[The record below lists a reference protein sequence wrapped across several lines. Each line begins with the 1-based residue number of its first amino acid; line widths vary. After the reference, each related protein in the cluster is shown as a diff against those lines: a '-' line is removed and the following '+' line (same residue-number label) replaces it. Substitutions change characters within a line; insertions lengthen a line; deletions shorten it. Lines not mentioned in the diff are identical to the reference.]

1 MSSIKFIPL
10 SGALNEDPLC
20 YLLDI
25 DDYYILLDCGWDE
38 KFSTNSAYIQE
49 LAKYVSKIKVVLLS
63 HSDLNHCGALPYL
76 VEKLGMKAQVYATL
90 PVVKMG
96 LMFLYDSFQN
106 KYQQED
112 FDVFDLDDIDN
123 AFNITIL
130 KYSQKVVVNS
140 DKGETITISP
150 FPSGHTLGGTIWKI
164 TKEEDDIIYAVD
176 FNHRGERHL
185 NRTAIETLGRP
196 SLLITDSYNALNV
209 SLQKNIDTIFYTTI
223 ISTLAKKR
231 GNVLIPCDSAGRV
244 FEILLILDTFWRK
257 ERSLHPYS
265 IVFLSN
271 MSFRSVEFASH
282 QLEWMS
288 EDIVKGFD
296 ERRENPFLFKHI
308 KLKHNLKDLEK
319 INQPMVVIA
328 TSNTLDSGF
337 SRDLF
342 VKWASN
348 ENNLVLLTDKSK
360 PGTLARKLYIEK
372 PKRLV
377 LQMKKRVPLIGEELD
392 EFEHKRLM
400 LKEAEKK
407 KKREEDAR
415 KKVIEVR
422 DEDEDEDEKDEILD
436 EKSNVLPT
444 NPRLF
449 LPENIR
455 YHSQYL
461 MFPCIEKTAEIDE
474 YGQKVNIDE
483 LSSRANKNVEIE
495 DDEEIG
501 IFGTEEEKEINEP
514 PSKCIEETI
523 HLDVKCQIEY
533 IDFEGRSNQKSIR
546 NIIETV
552 NPKKLILIHGTKES
566 TEDLK
571 NYLIEKKISEHVLI
585 PQLYKPIEIPLD
597 TNFFKIRLVE
607 ELLNQIDF
615 VKFSGFDI
623 SFIEGKIQKKEKNV
637 VLVPTPKQGHSCIFL
652 GEIKL
657 TNFREV
663 LLKQGIKAEFKKGFL
678 ICNDSILLR
687 KDKNGDIKIEGPAEK
702 DYFKV
707 RDLLYSQYQMI

>member
-20 YLLDI
+20 YILDL
-25 DDYYILLDCGWDE
+25 DDYYILLDCGIDE
-38 KFSTNSAYIQE
+38 KFSVQSSYIQE
-49 LAKYVSKIKVVLLS
+49 LSKYVSKIKVVLLS
-63 HSDLNHCGALPYL
+63 HSDLSHCGALPYL
-76 VEKLGMKAQVYATL
+76 VEKLGMKAQIFATL

-112 FDVFDLDDIDN
+112 FDTFDLDDIDN

-130 KYSQKVVVNS
+130 KYSQKIVLNS
-140 DKGETITISP
+140 EKGDTITISP
-150 FPSGHTLGGTIWKI
+150 FPSGHSLGGTIWKI
-164 TKEEDDIIYAVD
+164 TKEEEDILYAVD

-196 SLLITDSYNALNV
+196 SVLITDSYNALNT
-209 SLQKNIDTIFYTTI
+209 SLQKNIDTLFFSTI
-223 ISTLAKKR
+223 ITTLAVKR
-231 GNVLIPCDSAGRV
+231 GNVLIPADTAGRV

-257 ERSLHPYS
+257 DSNRSLHPYS
-265 IVFLSN
+265 IIFLSN

-288 EDIVKGFD
+288 EEIVKGFD
-296 ERRENPFLFKHI
+296 EKRENPFLFKHI
-308 KLKHNLKDLEK
+308 KLKHNIKDLDK
-319 INQPMVVIA
+319 INSPMVVIA

-348 ENNLVLLTDKSK
+348 ENNMILLTDKSK
-360 PGTLARKLYIEK
+360 PGTLARKLYQEK
-372 PKRLV
+372 PKRLT

-392 EFEHKRLM
+392 EYEHKRLM

-407 KKREEDAR
+407 KRREEEAR

-422 DEDEDEDEKDEILD
+422 DEESDDEKLD
-436 EKSNVLPT
+436 EKANDVPM

-461 MFPCIEKTAEIDE
+461 MFPCIEKTYEIDE

-483 LSSRANKNVEIE
+483 LSSRSNKNIEIDE
-495 DDEEIG
+495 DDEEN
-501 IFGTEEEKEINEP
+501 FVQDEKEEIYEP
-514 PSKCIEETI
+514 PTKCIEETI
-523 HLDVKCQIEY
+523 QLDVKCQIEY

-552 NPKKLILIHGTKES
+552 NPKKVILIHGTKES

-571 NYLIEKKISEHVLI
+571 NYLTEKKICELVLV
-585 PQLYKPIEIPLD
+585 PQLYKPVEIPLD
-597 TNFFKIRLVE
+597 TNFFKIKLVE

-615 VKFSGFDI
+615 VKFQGFDI
-623 SFIEGKIQKKEKNV
+623 SFIEGKIQKKEKDI
-637 VLVPTPKQGHSCIFL
+637 LLTPKQKQGHSCIFL

-657 TNFREV
+657 TNFREM
-663 LLKQGIKAEFKKGFL
+663 LLKEGIKAEFKKGFL
-678 ICNDSILLR
+678 ICNDSILVR
-687 KDKNGDIKIEGPAEK
+687 KDKNGDIKIDGSCDK

-707 RDLLYSQYQMI
+707 RDLLYSQYKII